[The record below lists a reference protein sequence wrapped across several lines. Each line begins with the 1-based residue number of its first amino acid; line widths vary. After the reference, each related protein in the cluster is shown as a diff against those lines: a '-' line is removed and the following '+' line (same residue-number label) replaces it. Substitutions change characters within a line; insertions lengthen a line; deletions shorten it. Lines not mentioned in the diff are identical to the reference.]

1 MKVEVGITAHHNG
14 QFLFRICR
22 INAPAPGQTWA
33 QAEKAQMTNECF
45 NQVCWAASG
54 WRTVLEPLVKTGKV
68 AAALLEVP
76 MRYAGA
82 GLHTAL

>member
-1 MKVEVGITAHHNG
+1 MYLLETFGVMSPLHVLLAEEVGGTYEEGSVMKVEVGITAYHNG

-54 WRTVLEPLVKTGKV
+54 
-68 AAALLEVP
+68 
-76 MRYAGA
+76 
-82 GLHTAL
+82 